1 MEKVE
6 KKFQTYLKEY
16 QKSFKDK
23 KYLLAVSGGVDS
35 MAMLN
40 LFLKFKLKFSVCS
53 CNFNLRGID
62 SKKDILLVESF
73 CKKRK
78 INFYSKNFDT
88 SEHSIKNKISIQM
101 ASRDMR
107 YSWFKSILNQNGYNY
122 IVTAH
127 HEDDNI
133 ETILF
138 NFIKTTGYKG
148 LIGIP
153 KSSNKILR
161 PLINIKK
168 SEILSYAKKN
178 NIIWR
183 DDESNYDNKY
193 VRNKIRNKLIPIIS
207 QINPSFNKSIN
218 ESINR
223 LQKLESF
230 IDYHEKKFI
239 SKFVVDHKKY
249 IEINKD
255 FLNKNYDP
263 LIIIHNL
270 LSKYGYKYDQISNI
284 LVALRK
290 SENKKFL
297 SEDYLL
303 INDRKSFFIFKKNS
317 FNKESKKIKS
327 IEGISIGS
335 TRISLSKYDIEKFI
349 LNKNKNNAQLDYDKI
364 SFPLVIRNYNNGEKF
379 SPLGMNNN
387 KKISSYLSDKK
398 LSIID
403 KMNQFIIEDSSKN
416 IIWLVGL
423 QINDKFKVDS
433 KTKNVLEFEII

>member
-1 MEKVE
+1 
-6 KKFQTYLKEY
+6 
-16 QKSFKDK
+16 
-23 KYLLAVSGGVDS
+23 
-35 MAMLN
+35 
-40 LFLKFKLKFSVCS
+40 
-53 CNFNLRGID
+53 
-62 SKKDILLVESF
+62 
-73 CKKRK
+73 
-78 INFYSKNFDT
+78 
-88 SEHSIKNKISIQM
+88 M

-284 LVALRK
+284 LLALRK

-364 SFPLVIRNYNNGEKF
+364 TFPLVIRNYNNGEKF